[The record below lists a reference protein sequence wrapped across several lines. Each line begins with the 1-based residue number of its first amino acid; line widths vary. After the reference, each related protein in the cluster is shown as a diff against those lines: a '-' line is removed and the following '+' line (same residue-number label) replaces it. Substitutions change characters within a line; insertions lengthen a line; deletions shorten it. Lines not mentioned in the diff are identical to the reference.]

1 MKWLTWKKHQGVR
14 EMGSNKYNPEPPWD
28 MWVRIMGVVAR
39 CEGNHDTVVS
49 YDGTGVTW
57 GFLQWTFTSGRLQKL
72 LYHMQKL
79 DIYKDFALWNT
90 VFDYAFVLPYT
101 DEMHGRQIFQKFGF
115 KVENGK
121 FFDIYENPPKHLNPS
136 IHKKLID
143 DICMGRGKYY
153 NPIFENSKKQAMALA
168 KVFSDAG
175 KIKDVADAQIAFA
188 VKEFQGALRVRR
200 GGPLGKVGTIEKL
213 LENTWETPLPA
224 IFFNLWQNSPK
235 YAYKL
240 FLKEYKST
248 QCGEDYFMKVW
259 NRLKRSKFGNW
270 SYAKSKNTSPR
281 IKRIRD
287 ALKEFYRVDLPVR

>member
-14 EMGSNKYNPEPPWD
+14 SMGSNKYNPEPPWD

-57 GFLQWTFTSGRLQKL
+57 GFLQWTFTSGRLQNL
-72 LYHMQKL
+72 LRYMQKILEL
-79 DIYKDFALWNT
+79 DTCRNT
-90 VFDYAFVLPYT
+90 VFDSVFVLPYVN
-101 DEMHGRQIFQKFGF
+101 EMRGRQIFEKFGF
-115 KVENGK
+115 KVDDGK

-153 NPIFENSKKQAMALA
+153 NPIFKSSKDQAMALA
-168 KVFSDAG
+168 NIFSKAG
-175 KIKDVADAQIAFA
+175 KIKDIADAQIAFA
-188 VKEFQGALRVRR
+188 VKEFQSALRVRR

-224 IFFNLWQNSPK
+224 VFFNLWQNSPK

-240 FLKEYKST
+240 FMKEYKSA
-248 QCGEDYFMKVW
+248 QCGDDYFLKCW

-270 SYAKSKNTSPR
+270 SYAKAGNYSPR

-287 ALKEFYRVDLPVR
+287 ALKEFYDVDLPVR

>member
-1 MKWLTWKKHQGVR
+1 MRWLKWKTHQGVR
-14 EMGSNKYNPEPPWD
+14 EMGTRGYNPIKPWD

-57 GFLQWTFTSGRLQKL
+57 GFLQWTFTSGRLQNL
-72 LYHMQKL
+72 LRHMQKVESRGNPYITLFESVFIVPYLSEL
-79 DIYKDFALWNT
+79 D
-90 VFDYAFVLPYT
+90 
-101 DEMHGRQIFQKFGF
+101 GRQIFEKFGF
-115 KVENGK
+115 KVEDGK
-121 FFDIYENPPKHLNPS
+121 FFDVYETPPKYLNPS
-136 IHKKLID
+136 IYKKLID
-143 DICMGRGKYY
+143 DICMGKGKYY
-153 NPIFENSKKQAMALA
+153 NPIFKNSKAQAMALA
-168 KVFSDAG
+168 DVFSKAG
-175 KIKDVADAQIAFA
+175 KIKEIAQAQIDFA
-188 VKEFQGALRVRR
+188 VKEFQSALRVKR

-224 IFFNLWQNSPK
+224 VFFNLWQNSPK

-240 FLKEYKST
+240 FLKEYKNA
-248 QCGEDYFMKVW
+248 QCGEDYFMRCW

-287 ALKEFYRVDLPVR
+287 ALKEFYDVDLPVR